1 MRAKDI
7 PNLLCVLRML
17 LTIPVAWAILE
28 GWFRLALLLFLV
40 AGFTDGLDG
49 FLAKRYAWQ
58 SRLGG
63 LLDPAAD
70 KLLLAS
76 AFVTLWVVGHVPG
89 WLLTAVIGRDL
100 IIIAGALL
108 YYRRVGPFE
117 AEPTIISKLNSGL
130 QLLYILLTLCLLVF
144 AVPGPE
150 FLSSLA
156 WIVLATT
163 AVSGLDYVIRWSAR
177 ARAARS

>member
-1 MRAKDI
+1 MQAKDI

-28 GWFRLALLLFLV
+28 GRFQLALLLFLV

-49 FLAKRYAWQ
+49 FLAKRFAWQ

-76 AFVTLWVVGHVPG
+76 AFVTLWAVGHVPG
-89 WLLTAVIGRDL
+89 WLLAAVVGRDL
-100 IIIAGALL
+100 IITAGALL
-108 YYRRVGPFE
+108 YYHRVGPFE
-117 AEPTIISKLNSGL
+117 AEPTIISKLNSAL

-144 AVPGPE
+144 AAPGSE
-150 FLSSLA
+150 ILSGLA
-156 WIVLATT
+156 WLVLVTT

>member
-1 MRAKDI
+1 
-7 PNLLCVLRML
+7 
-17 LTIPVAWAILE
+17 
-28 GWFRLALLLFLV
+28 
-40 AGFTDGLDG
+40 
-49 FLAKRYAWQ
+49 
-58 SRLGG
+58 
-63 LLDPAAD
+63 
-70 KLLLAS
+70 
-76 AFVTLWVVGHVPG
+76 VPG